1 MSNIEYLYI
10 EEIVRMQA
18 DFIKRVIRLLEARER
33 AGGTITPSLS
43 RERVQGGDFTPQA
56 IQVLEID
63 DCLKHYPEDMQ
74 RIASAFRRVDDL
86 KAQAYI
92 WGLLDGL
99 PWESIRK
106 RGRIKEEDR
115 QKFQQ
120 WLIELFQPGEG

>member
-10 EEIVRMQA
+10 EDIVRTQA

-33 AGGTITPSLS
+33 AGGTINPSLS

-56 IQVLEID
+56 IQILEID
-63 DCLKHYPEDMQ
+63 DCLKHYPEDML

-86 KAQAYI
+86 KVQAYL

-99 PWESIRK
+99 DWESIRK

>member
-56 IQVLEID
+56 IQILEID
-63 DCLKHYPEDMQ
+63 DCLKHYPEDML

>member
-33 AGGTITPSLS
+33 AGGTMSPSLS

-56 IQVLEID
+56 IQILEID
-63 DCLKHYPEDMQ
+63 DCLKHYPEDML

-86 KAQAYI
+86 KAQAYL

-99 PWESIRK
+99 DWKTIQK
-106 RGRIKEEDR
+106 RGRISPDSRRKYQR
-115 QKFQQ
+115 
-120 WLIELFQPGEG
+120 WLIELFRA

>member
-56 IQVLEID
+56 IRILEID
-63 DCLKHYPEDMQ
+63 DCLKHYPEDML

-86 KAQAYI
+86 KAQAYL

-99 PWESIRK
+99 DWESIRK

>member
-56 IQVLEID
+56 IQILEID
-63 DCLKHYPEDMQ
+63 DCLKHYPEDML
-74 RIASAFRRVDDL
+74 RIANAFRRVDDL
-86 KAQAYI
+86 KAQAYL

-99 PWESIRK
+99 DWKTIQK
-106 RGRIKEEDR
+106 RGRIGPDNRRKYQR
-115 QKFQQ
+115 
-120 WLIELFQPGEG
+120 WLIELFRAE

>member
-10 EEIVRMQA
+10 EDIVRMQA

-56 IQVLEID
+56 IRILEID
-63 DCLKHYPEDMQ
+63 DCLKHYPEDIL

-99 PWESIRK
+99 DWKTIQK
-106 RGRIKEEDR
+106 RGRISPDNRRKYQR
-115 QKFQQ
+115 
-120 WLIELFQPGEG
+120 WLIELFRAE